1 MREKTAFRRVSGG
14 FAALLSVIFLAPFC
28 YVLLS
33 SFWSQGKVSF
43 LPYYDVFWGQSQYM
57 LRFWRSLG
65 ISLCVGLGQLLV
77 SVLAGFGFA
86 KCRFPGRNAIFFGLM
101 ILMVLPV
108 QVTLVPNYIML
119 GQLGLLDS
127 YPALILPLIF
137 APLGAFILR
146 QSFASIPDSIIDA
159 AMLDGC
165 GIPRTLLWI
174 AMPMNVSGLVC
185 AFLLS
190 FLDAWNMVEQPI
202 AYLRNFERYPLSV
215 ALAYVPPTN
224 MAIHL
229 VCCILVVLP
238 CLFLFAFFNQELVE
252 GITLAEV
259 K

>member
-1 MREKTAFRRVSGG
+1 MTESRVFRRVSGA
-14 FAALLSVIFLAPFC
+14 FAALLSIVFLAPFC

-33 SFWSQGKVSF
+33 SFWNGGGVSF
-43 LPYYDVFWGQSQYM
+43 MPYYDVFWGQSQYM

-65 ISLCVGLGQLLV
+65 VCLCVGLGQLFV

-86 KCRFPGRNAIFFGLM
+86 KCRFPGQGAIFFGLM

-137 APLGAFILR
+137 VPLGAFILR
-146 QSFASIPDSIIDA
+146 QSFASIPDSILDA

-165 GIPRTLLWI
+165 GIPKILLRI

-202 AYLRNFERYPLSV
+202 AYLRSFERYPLSV

-224 MAIHL
+224 MAVHL

-238 CLFLFAFFNQELVE
+238 CLFLFAFFNRELVE

>member
-1 MREKTAFRRVSGG
+1 MPFPWAERHLLWADDSDG
-14 FAALLSVIFLAPFC
+14 AARAGDFGA
-28 YVLLS
+28 
-33 SFWSQGKVSF
+33 
-43 LPYYDVFWGQSQYM
+43 
-57 LRFWRSLG
+57 
-65 ISLCVGLGQLLV
+65 QLHY
-77 SVLAGFGFA
+77 AG
-86 KCRFPGRNAIFFGLM
+86 
-101 ILMVLPV
+101 
-108 QVTLVPNYIML
+108 
-119 GQLGLLDS
+119 
-127 YPALILPLIF
+127 
-137 APLGAFILR
+137 PLGAFILR

-215 ALAYVPPTN
+215 ALAYVPPTS

-238 CLFLFAFFNQELVE
+238 CLFLFAFFNRELVE